1 MRSAEDDDLEYG
13 DEEDEEEESEEFEGQ
28 QQVIMD
34 RGQQNRGDP
43 RRVSESQSIL
53 VTSHYLNL
61 PYRLL
66 LYYAFLGRL

>member
-34 RGQQNRGDP
+34 R
-43 RRVSESQSIL
+43 S
-53 VTSHYLNL
+53 
-61 PYRLL
+61 
-66 LYYAFLGRL
+66 